1 MSARHVMRGWLP
13 ITHKAQLKVGGTLV
27 GQEVG
32 VGVGVL
38 RVPGGQVHSSASTRR
53 PPAEVGRGP
62 GRAASPLL
70 PPLWQRMFHFFLPFL
85 ALSPSPP
92 GLVLLPVLLPILVL
106 GWPSLC
112 FSGLSSAFCLSCQ

>member
-1 MSARHVMRGWLP
+1 M
-13 ITHKAQLKVGGTLV
+13 

-38 RVPGGQVHSSASTRR
+38 RVPGGQVHSSAATGR

-62 GRAASPLL
+62 GWAASPLL
-70 PPLWQRMFHFFLPFL
+70 PPFGQLMFHFFLPFL

-92 GLVLLPVLLPILVL
+92 GLVLLPLLLPILVL

-112 FSGLSSAFCLSCQ
+112 FSGLSSTFCLSCQ